1 MHFIFSCI
9 FLFLSEEFVKS
20 SSTQTESIIDLYKK
34 ISEKG
39 TLADGLALNEQAQI
53 KLKAINT
60 IRLLPLNAMPIN
72 KFIILF
78 NISLNNIKSDEEIK
92 LIEFR
97 LKSKNNISIY
107 RKKLRLVIR
116 ENMYKRRRFN
126 PMIISKEESE
136 YLSYDLTNF
145 LFHNSSNQI
154 LVIRR
159 QSWIRNYLDHASLVI
174 YSRAPGIFRLPA
186 SSNIRTKRSVQQKQV
201 NSPCSRYDLFVN
213 FDQLSFGAW
222 VVEPKRFNAGVCQG
236 DCPNPLSRLFYPT
249 NHAMLLSLLHERGN
263 SIQQPS
269 CVPVRLRPLDLLYYD
284 RRELVIKRHQG
295 MQVEECGCR

>member
-97 LKSKNNISIY
+97 LK
-107 RKKLRLVIR
+107 
-116 ENMYKRRRFN
+116 
-126 PMIISKEESE
+126 
-136 YLSYDLTNF
+136 
-145 LFHNSSNQI
+145 
-154 LVIRR
+154 
-159 QSWIRNYLDHASLVI
+159 
-174 YSRAPGIFRLPA
+174 
-186 SSNIRTKRSVQQKQV
+186 
-201 NSPCSRYDLFVN
+201 
-213 FDQLSFGAW
+213 
-222 VVEPKRFNAGVCQG
+222 
-236 DCPNPLSRLFYPT
+236 
-249 NHAMLLSLLHERGN
+249 
-263 SIQQPS
+263 
-269 CVPVRLRPLDLLYYD
+269 
-284 RRELVIKRHQG
+284 
-295 MQVEECGCR
+295 

>member
-1 MHFIFSCI
+1 MHFIFSFI
-9 FLFLSEEFVKS
+9 FLLLSEEFVKS
-20 SSTQTESIIDLYKK
+20 SSTQTESIIDLYKR

-72 KFIILF
+72 KFIVLF

-92 LIEFR
+92 LIELR
-97 LKSKNNISIY
+97 LKSKNVNSY

-116 ENMYKRRRFN
+116 ESMYKRRRFN

-145 LFHNSSNQI
+145 LFHNSSQQI

-159 QSWIRNYLDHASLVI
+159 QLWIRHYLDHASLII
-174 YSRAPGIFRLPA
+174 YSRAPGIFRLPS
-186 SSNIRTKRSVQQKQV
+186 SSNIRTKRSIQQKQV
-201 NSPCSRYDLFVN
+201 NGPCARYDLFVN